1 MGIGRVGCS
10 LGWNKLNDQSHI
22 MASAE
27 DAAKKG
33 ELNDQLKEY
42 IHSWR
47 EERAKEEEEL
57 KRLKEKQAKRKEI
70 RVEQEKKLAQQKR
83 AEEEKLRKE
92 EAEKKEAEALEKK
105 KAMEDAERKRQ
116 EMMAAQKEKG
126 GKAPAQAMDARKE
139 MSKSK
144 EQVEEEMK
152 ISLSIR
158 IKPLPLDEMDSDE
171 LRSKANQIW
180 NTIVEL
186 ETDKYDYEQRHKDQ
200 DYEFKELAERQK
212 LQQRNKAIKK
222 GLDPEAFTGA
232 HPPTIHMFSKYE
244 RRTDTRT
251 YGDKKKL
258 YEGGAE
264 VIRSEAL
271 ESRWKEKFAEW
282 QKRPKA
288 RLPKW
293 FGVRPGKKEGD
304 PDTPEGEEDAAEEP
318 AAKKKKNMTKRKKR
332 RKKKKKRSKAKKL

>member
-1 MGIGRVGCS
+1 VGCS

-92 EAEKKEAEALEKK
+92 ETEKKEAEALEKK

-180 NTIVEL
+180 NTIEEL

-212 LQQRNKAIKK
+212 LQLRNKAIKK
-222 GLDPEAFTGA
+222 GLDPESFTGA

-251 YGDKKKL
+251 YGDRKKL

-264 VIRSEAL
+264 VLRSETL
-271 ESRWKEKFAEW
+271 EAAWKDKFAEW

-304 PDTPEGEEDAAEEP
+304 PDTPEGEEDGAAEE
-318 AAKKKKNMTKRKKR
+318 AAEEEEDYDEEEEEEEEEEE
-332 RKKKKKRSKAKKL
+332 